1 MKLILLK
8 TKDGQVL
15 VNRDEC
21 STVALHGESQVL
33 RMKNGDNFYL
43 DGDWEEVV
51 TIFNSSCDDD
61 PD

>member
-1 MKLILLK
+1 MILLK

-15 VNRDEC
+15 VNHEEF
-21 STVALHGESQVL
+21 STVAVHGESQVL

-43 DGDWEEVV
+43 DGDWEEIVA
-51 TIFNSSCDDD
+51 IFNNACDDA